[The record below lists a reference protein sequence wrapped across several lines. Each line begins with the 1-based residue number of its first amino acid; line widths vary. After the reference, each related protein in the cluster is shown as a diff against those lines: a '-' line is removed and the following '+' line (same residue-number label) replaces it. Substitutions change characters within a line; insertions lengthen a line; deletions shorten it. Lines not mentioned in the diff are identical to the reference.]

1 MFSCWSPNNGLAGQ
15 SEGPIEG
22 DMHLLLHLSHLN
34 QWRQGEGHI
43 KYGCFHW
50 VLLTTVTGWHSAP
63 HTGVGGHILLH
74 LSHLNQWRQ
83 GEGHIKDGCFHGVL
97 LTVGINS
104 HSAMHYLLIRE
115 P

>member
-1 MFSCWSPNNGLAGQ
+1 MFSC
-15 SEGPIEG
+15 
-22 DMHLLLHLSHLN
+22 
-34 QWRQGEGHI
+34 
-43 KYGCFHW
+43 
-50 VLLTTVTGWHSAP
+50 VLLIWPPPTPGPPAAP

-74 LSHLNQWRQ
+74 LSHLHHRRQGEGHIKDRCFHGVLLTKVTVAVGISSHWHILRHLMHLNQWRQ

-104 HSAMHYLLIRE
+104 HSAYLPIRE

>member
-1 MFSCWSPNNGLAGQ
+1 MRQ
-15 SEGPIEG
+15 S
-22 DMHLLLHLSHLN
+22 
-34 QWRQGEGHI
+34 
-43 KYGCFHW
+43 
-50 VLLTTVTGWHSAP
+50 V
-63 HTGVGGHILLH
+63 GVGGHILLH

-83 GEGHIKDGCFHGVL
+83 GEGHIKYGCFHGVLLVTHGVHDATYTGSEGTSTGHILLHLSHLNQWRQGEGHIKYGCFHVVL

>member
-43 KYGCFHW
+43 KYGCFHG
-50 VLLTTVTGWHSAP
+50 VLLTKVTVA
-63 HTGVGGHILLH
+63 VGISSHWHILRH
-74 LSHLNQWRQ
+74 LMHLNQWRQ

-97 LTVGINS
+97 LTVVINT
-104 HSAMHYLLIRE
+104 HSAMRLLLMRE